1 MMQIVQVC
9 ITYRFNFCLFSLPG
23 AEGFTSE
30 EDHEMLT
37 RVEKQLKRRFA
48 VGSQVSEQTIINDF
62 LRQKYPERAIQ
73 KVIHT
78 MIRRGEL
85 QHRLQRKMLYRLS

>member
-1 MMQIVQVC
+1 
-9 ITYRFNFCLFSLPG
+9 
-23 AEGFTSE
+23 
-30 EDHEMLT
+30 MLS
-37 RVEKQLKRRFA
+37 RIEKQLKRRFA
-48 VGSQVSEQTIINDF
+48 VGSQVSEQTIIQDF
-62 LRQKYPERAIQ
+62 LRQKYPERAIV

>member
-1 MMQIVQVC
+1 MYVTI
-9 ITYRFNFCLFSLPG
+9 G

-30 EDHEMLT
+30 EDHEMLS
-37 RVEKQLKRRFA
+37 RIENQLKNRFPI
-48 VGSQVSEQTIINDF
+48 GHQVSESNIVKDF
-62 LRQKYPERAIQ
+62 LKQSYPERAIY

-85 QHRLQRKMLYRLS
+85 QHRLQRKMLYRLH

>member
-1 MMQIVQVC
+1 MCFIFV
-9 ITYRFNFCLFSLPG
+9 G
-23 AEGFTSE
+23 AEGFTTE
-30 EDHEMLT
+30 EDHEMLS

-48 VGSQVSEQTIINDF
+48 VGSQVSEQTIIQDF
-62 LRQKYPERAIQ
+62 LKQKYPERAIL

>member
-1 MMQIVQVC
+1 MVLSKNI
-9 ITYRFNFCLFSLPG
+9 CLFEIVRLSKISG

-30 EDHEMLT
+30 EDHEMLS

-48 VGSQVSEQTIINDF
+48 VGSQVSEQTIIQDF
-62 LRQKYPERAIQ
+62 LRQKYPERAIL

>member
-1 MMQIVQVC
+1 M
-9 ITYRFNFCLFSLPG
+9 YYNLLLG

-30 EDHEMLT
+30 EDHEVLS
-37 RVEKQLKRRFA
+37 RIEKQLKNRFPI
-48 VGSQVSEQTIINDF
+48 GHQVSEQNIVKDF
-62 LRQKYPERAIQ
+62 LKQSFPERAIY

-85 QHRLQRKMLYRLS
+85 QHRLQRKMLYRLH

>member
-1 MMQIVQVC
+1 
-9 ITYRFNFCLFSLPG
+9 
-23 AEGFTSE
+23 
-30 EDHEMLT
+30 MLS

-48 VGSQVSEQTIINDF
+48 VGSQVSEQTIIQDF
-62 LRQKYPERAIQ
+62 LKQKYPERAIL

>member
-1 MMQIVQVC
+1 
-9 ITYRFNFCLFSLPG
+9 
-23 AEGFTSE
+23 
-30 EDHEMLT
+30 MLS
-37 RVEKQLKRRFA
+37 RIEKQLKRRFA
-48 VGSQVSEQTIINDF
+48 VGSQVSEQTIIHDF
-62 LRQKYPERAIQ
+62 LKQKYPERAIL

>member
-1 MMQIVQVC
+1 
-9 ITYRFNFCLFSLPG
+9 
-23 AEGFTSE
+23 
-30 EDHEMLT
+30 MLS
-37 RVEKQLKRRFA
+37 RIEKQLKRRFA
-48 VGSQVSEQTIINDF
+48 VGSQVSEQTIIQDF
-62 LRQKYPERAIQ
+62 LKQKYPERAIL

>member
-1 MMQIVQVC
+1 MC
-9 ITYRFNFCLFSLPG
+9 FNSIG
-23 AEGFTSE
+23 AEGFTTE
-30 EDHEMLT
+30 EDHEMLS

-48 VGSQVSEQTIINDF
+48 VGSQVSEQTIIQDF
-62 LRQKYPERAIQ
+62 LKQKYPERAIL